1 MSQGYGIELYF
12 DPAMENQPLKTRSL
26 EPGTYWLTAKSVL
39 ILSKSNPDLTLPLFS
54 CPLIDPLKLE
64 NIVKTM
70 SYNAAV
76 PISFTS
82 IGTIPD
88 DRNVLF
94 FALTPSM
101 ALLQFH
107 SQLCDALKKEGFEI
121 GEDYRPGSWIPYC
134 LVAEQ
139 VPKAQMAE
147 AFTVLRD
154 VKLPYYGYAM
164 DVGLVEFSPVRKL
177 YSTMLGTKDEE

>member
-1 MSQGYGIELYF
+1 MSQGYAIELYF
-12 DPAMENQPLKTRSL
+12 DPAMENQVLGAWNLLAHRQISTHL
-26 EPGTYWLTAKSVL
+26 IEIKSRPH
-39 ILSKSNPDLTLPLFS
+39 ITLFS

-64 NIVKTM
+64 NIVKLM

-164 DVGLVEFSPVRKL
+164 DIGLVEFSPVRKL